1 MAKFI
6 RQRGTIDIYDLEA
19 LLYNKVIAACQKQA
33 SLYNY
38 NPIVTPTF
46 ESTALYTRS
55 TGETSDIVT
64 KEMYDFKDKGGRDI
78 TLRPEGTAGVIRAIV
93 ENKLYATNDLPLR
106 YYYHGSFFRYERA
119 QFGRYREFMQFG
131 VEVVGSNS
139 YLDDIETVLLVTSI
153 LKELNITDY
162 KVRINTFGNV
172 ECRNAHR
179 DNIKNFIAPHIEN
192 LCEDCKNRFEK
203 NPLRI
208 LDCKVDKEYLEKL
221 TVPVS
226 YDALDEEN
234 KETFNKILSILKD
247 NNVKYEVDKY
257 LVRGLDYYTG
267 LIYEFDIT
275 LKDGK
280 TLTIGGGGRYSSL
293 VKELDGPDLNCV
305 GFGIGVNRLALVLAD
320 LYGLETYKNPVNY
333 YIMPMGDSTHQVAIK
348 VASALR
354 NNNNHVVVETNK
366 KSFGSM
372 FKYASRN
379 NFEYAI
385 MIGEDELKENKVK
398 VKNLKTQEQYFVD
411 LDKVLGGN
419 IND

>member
-6 RQRGTIDIYDLEA
+6 RQRGTIDIYEVEA
-19 LLYNKVIAACQKQA
+19 LLYNKILLACQKQA
-33 SLYNY
+33 SLFHY

-46 ESTALYTRS
+46 ESTGLYTRA

-64 KEMYDFKDKGGRDI
+64 KEMYDFKDKKGRDI

-106 YYYHGSFFRYERA
+106 YYYNGSFFRYERA

-131 VEVVGSNS
+131 VEVVGTNS
-139 YLDDIETVLLVTSI
+139 YLDDCETILLVTSI
-153 LKELNITDY
+153 LKELNIKDY

-172 ECRNAHR
+172 DCRNKHR
-179 DNIKNFIAPHIEN
+179 DNIKEFIRPHVEN

-208 LDCKVDKEYLEKL
+208 LDCKVDKDYLSNLE
-221 TVPVS
+221 VPVS
-226 YDALDEEN
+226 YDALDDEN

-247 NNVKYEVDKY
+247 NEVKYEIDKY

-267 LIYEFDIT
+267 VIYEFDIT

-305 GFGIGVNRLALVLAD
+305 GFGIGVNRLALVLSD
-320 LYGLETYKNPVNY
+320 LYGLDTYKDVVNY
-333 YIMPMGDSTHQVAIK
+333 YVMPMGENTYEVAFK
-348 VASALR
+348 VANSLR
-354 NNNNHVVVETNK
+354 NNGKAVVLETNK

-385 MIGEDELKENKVK
+385 MIGEEELKENQVK
-398 VKNLKTQEQYFVD
+398 IKNLKTQEQYFVSLND
-411 LDKVLGGN
+411 IFGGN
-419 IND
+419 I

>member
-6 RQRGTIDIYDLEA
+6 RQRGTIDIYDVEA
-19 LLYNKVIAACQKQA
+19 LLYKRVLNACQNQA
-33 SLYNY
+33 KLFNY
-38 NPIVTPTF
+38 TPITTPTF
-46 ESTALYTRS
+46 ESTSLFTRS

-64 KEMYDFKDKGGRDI
+64 KEMYDFKDKSGRDI

-93 ENKLYATNDLPLR
+93 ENKLYAINDLPLR

-139 YLDDIETVLLVTSI
+139 YLDDVQTVLLVTSI
-153 LKELNITDY
+153 LKELGINEY

-172 ECRNAHR
+172 NCRNAHR
-179 DNIKNFIAPHIEN
+179 DNVKNFFASHIDN

-208 LDCKVDKEYLEKL
+208 LDCKVDKEYIEKL
-221 TVPVS
+221 EIPVS
-226 YDALDEEN
+226 LDSLDEEN
-234 KETFNKILSILKD
+234 RLVFNKIVDILKD
-247 NNVKYEVDKY
+247 NNVNYEIDKY

-305 GFGIGVNRLALVLAD
+305 GFGIGVNRLVLVLQD
-320 LYGLETYKNPVNY
+320 LYGLDAYKDEVEY
-333 YIMPMGDSTHQVAIK
+333 YGMPMGEDSFNMASK
-348 VASALR
+348 VATSLR
-354 NNNNHVVVETNK
+354 KKGHVVVLETNN
-366 KSFGSM
+366 KSVGSM
-372 FKYASRN
+372 FKLANKKGYKKAV
-379 NFEYAI
+379 
-385 MIGEDELKENKVK
+385 MIGEEELKENKVK
-398 VKNLKTQEQYFVD
+398 IKDLTTQEQYFID
-411 LDKVLGGN
+411 LSEIL
-419 IND
+419 

>member
-6 RQRGTIDIYDLEA
+6 RQRGTIDIYDIEA
-19 LLYNKVIAACQKQA
+19 LLYKRVLSACQNQA
-33 SLYNY
+33 KLFNY
-38 NPIVTPTF
+38 TPITTPTF
-46 ESTALYTRS
+46 ESTSLFTRS

-64 KEMYDFKDKGGRDI
+64 KEMYDFKDKSGRDI

-93 ENKLYATNDLPLR
+93 ENKLYAINDLPLR

-139 YLDDIETVLLVTSI
+139 YLDDVQTVLLVTGI
-153 LKELNITDY
+153 LKELGIKEY

-172 ECRNAHR
+172 ACRNAHR
-179 DNIKNFIAPHIEN
+179 DNVKNFFASHIDN

-208 LDCKVDKEYLEKL
+208 LDCKVDKEYIEKL
-221 TVPVS
+221 EIPVS
-226 YDALDEEN
+226 LDALDEEN
-234 KETFNKILSILKD
+234 KLVFNKIVDILND
-247 NNVKYEVDKY
+247 NNVNYEIDKY

-305 GFGIGVNRLALVLAD
+305 GFGIGVNRLVLVLQD
-320 LYGLETYKNPVNY
+320 LYGLDAYKDEVEY
-333 YIMPMGDSTHQVAIK
+333 YVMPMGEDTFKMASK
-348 VASALR
+348 VATSLR
-354 NNNNHVVVETNK
+354 NKGHVVVLETNN
-366 KSFGSM
+366 KSVGSM
-372 FKYASRN
+372 FKLANKKGYKKAV
-379 NFEYAI
+379 
-385 MIGEDELKENKVK
+385 MIGEEELKENKVK
-398 VKNLKTQEQYFVD
+398 IKDLTTQEQYFVD
-411 LDKVLGGN
+411 LSEIL
-419 IND
+419 

>member
-6 RQRGTIDIYDLEA
+6 RQRGTIDIYDVEA
-19 LLYNKVIAACQKQA
+19 LLYKRVLSACQNQA
-33 SLYNY
+33 KLFNY
-38 NPIVTPTF
+38 TPITTPTF
-46 ESTALYTRS
+46 ESTSLFTRS

-64 KEMYDFKDKGGRDI
+64 KEMYDFKDKSGRDI

-93 ENKLYATNDLPLR
+93 ENKLYAINDLPLR

-139 YLDDIETVLLVTSI
+139 YLDDVQTVLLVTSI
-153 LKELNITDY
+153 LKELNIKDY

-172 ECRNAHR
+172 NCRNAHR
-179 DNIKNFIAPHIEN
+179 DNVKNFFASHIDN

-208 LDCKVDKEYLEKL
+208 LDCKVDKEYIEKL
-221 TVPVS
+221 EIPVS
-226 YDALDEEN
+226 LDALDEEN
-234 KETFNKILSILKD
+234 RLVFNKIVDILKD
-247 NNVKYEVDKY
+247 NNVNYEIDKY

-305 GFGIGVNRLALVLAD
+305 GFGIGVNRLVLVLQD
-320 LYGLETYKNPVNY
+320 LYGLDAYKDEVEY
-333 YIMPMGDSTHQVAIK
+333 YVMPMGEDTFKMASK
-348 VASALR
+348 VATSLR
-354 NNNNHVVVETNK
+354 NKGHVVVLETNN
-366 KSFGSM
+366 KSVGSM
-372 FKYASRN
+372 FKLANKKGYKKAV
-379 NFEYAI
+379 
-385 MIGEDELKENKVK
+385 MIGEEELKENKVK
-398 VKNLKTQEQYFVD
+398 IKDLTTQEQYFID
-411 LDKVLGGN
+411 LSEIL
-419 IND
+419 

>member
-6 RQRGTIDIYDLEA
+6 RQRGTIDIYDVEA
-19 LLYNKVIAACQKQA
+19 LLYKRVLNACQNQA
-33 SLYNY
+33 KLFNY
-38 NPIVTPTF
+38 TPITTPTF
-46 ESTALYTRS
+46 ESTSLFTRS

-64 KEMYDFKDKGGRDI
+64 KEMYDFKDKSGRDI

-93 ENKLYATNDLPLR
+93 ENKLYAINDLPLR

-139 YLDDIETVLLVTSI
+139 YLDDVQTVLLVTSI
-153 LKELNITDY
+153 LKELNIKDY

-172 ECRNAHR
+172 NCRNAHR
-179 DNIKNFIAPHIEN
+179 DNVKNFFASHIDN

-208 LDCKVDKEYLEKL
+208 LDCKVDKEYIEKL
-221 TVPVS
+221 EIPVS
-226 YDALDEEN
+226 LDSLDEEN
-234 KETFNKILSILKD
+234 RLVFNKIVDILKD
-247 NNVKYEVDKY
+247 NNVNYEIDKY

-305 GFGIGVNRLALVLAD
+305 GFGIGVNRLVLVLQD
-320 LYGLETYKNPVNY
+320 LYGLDAYKDEVEY
-333 YIMPMGDSTHQVAIK
+333 YVMPMGEDTFKMASK
-348 VASALR
+348 VATSLR
-354 NNNNHVVVETNK
+354 NKGHVVVLETNN
-366 KSFGSM
+366 KSVGSM
-372 FKYASRN
+372 FKLANKKGYKKAV
-379 NFEYAI
+379 
-385 MIGEDELKENKVK
+385 MIGEEELKENKVK
-398 VKNLKTQEQYFVD
+398 IKDLTTQEQYFID
-411 LDKVLGGN
+411 LSEIL
-419 IND
+419 

>member
-6 RQRGTIDIYDLEA
+6 RQRGTIDIYDVEA
-19 LLYNKVIAACQKQA
+19 LLYKRVLSACQNQA
-33 SLYNY
+33 KLFNY
-38 NPIVTPTF
+38 TPITTPTF
-46 ESTALYTRS
+46 ESTSLFTRS

-64 KEMYDFKDKGGRDI
+64 KEMYDFKDKSGRDI

-93 ENKLYATNDLPLR
+93 ENKLYAINDLPLR

-139 YLDDIETVLLVTSI
+139 YLDDVQTVLLVTSI
-153 LKELNITDY
+153 LKELNIKDY

-172 ECRNAHR
+172 NCRNAHR
-179 DNIKNFIAPHIEN
+179 DNVKNFFASHIDN

-208 LDCKVDKEYLEKL
+208 LDCKVDKEYIEKL
-221 TVPVS
+221 EIPVS
-226 YDALDEEN
+226 LDALDEEN
-234 KETFNKILSILKD
+234 RLVFDKIVDILKD
-247 NNVKYEVDKY
+247 NNVNYEIDKY

-305 GFGIGVNRLALVLAD
+305 GFGIGVNRLVLVLQD
-320 LYGLETYKNPVNY
+320 LYGLDAYKDEVEY
-333 YIMPMGDSTHQVAIK
+333 YVMPMGEDTFKMASK
-348 VASALR
+348 VATSLR
-354 NNNNHVVVETNK
+354 NKGHVVVLETNN
-366 KSFGSM
+366 KSVGSM
-372 FKYASRN
+372 FKLAN
-379 NFEYAI
+379 KKGFKKAV
-385 MIGEDELKENKVK
+385 MIGEEELKENKVK
-398 VKNLKTQEQYFVD
+398 IKDLTTQEQYFID
-411 LDKVLGGN
+411 LSEIL
-419 IND
+419 

>member
-6 RQRGTIDIYDLEA
+6 RQRGTIDIYDVEA
-19 LLYNKVIAACQKQA
+19 LLYKRVLSACQNQA
-33 SLYNY
+33 KLFNY
-38 NPIVTPTF
+38 TPITTPTF
-46 ESTALYTRS
+46 ESTSLFTRS

-64 KEMYDFKDKGGRDI
+64 KEMYDFKDKSGRDI

-93 ENKLYATNDLPLR
+93 ENKLYAINDLPLR

-131 VEVVGSNS
+131 VEVVGSIS
-139 YLDDIETVLLVTSI
+139 YLDDVQTVLLVTSI
-153 LKELNITDY
+153 LKELNIKDY

-172 ECRNAHR
+172 NCRNAHR
-179 DNIKNFIAPHIEN
+179 DNVKNFFASHIDN

-208 LDCKVDKEYLEKL
+208 LDCKVDKEYIEKL
-221 TVPVS
+221 EIPVS
-226 YDALDEEN
+226 LDALDEEN
-234 KETFNKILSILKD
+234 RLVFNKIVDILKD
-247 NNVKYEVDKY
+247 NNVNYEIDKY

-305 GFGIGVNRLALVLAD
+305 GFGIGVNRLVLVLQD
-320 LYGLETYKNPVNY
+320 LYGLDAYKDEVEY
-333 YIMPMGDSTHQVAIK
+333 YVMPMGEDTFKMASK
-348 VASALR
+348 VATSLR
-354 NNNNHVVVETNK
+354 NKGHVVVLETNN
-366 KSFGSM
+366 KSVGSM
-372 FKYASRN
+372 FKLANKKGYKKAV
-379 NFEYAI
+379 
-385 MIGEDELKENKVK
+385 MIGEEELKENKVK
-398 VKNLKTQEQYFVD
+398 IKDLTTQEQYFID
-411 LDKVLGGN
+411 LSEIL
-419 IND
+419 

>member
-6 RQRGTIDIYDLEA
+6 RQRGTIDIYEVEA
-19 LLYNKVIAACQKQA
+19 LLYNKILLACQKQA
-33 SLYNY
+33 SLFHY

-46 ESTALYTRS
+46 ESTGLYTRA

-64 KEMYDFKDKGGRDI
+64 KEMYDFKDKKGRDI

-106 YYYHGSFFRYERA
+106 YYYNGSFFRYERA

-131 VEVVGSNS
+131 VEVVGTNS
-139 YLDDIETVLLVTSI
+139 YLDDCETILLVTSI
-153 LKELNITDY
+153 LKELNIKDY

-172 ECRNAHR
+172 DCRNKHR
-179 DNIKNFIAPHIEN
+179 DNIKEFIRPHVEN

-208 LDCKVDKEYLEKL
+208 LDCKVDKDYLSNLE
-221 TVPVS
+221 VPVS
-226 YDALDEEN
+226 YDALDDEN

-247 NNVKYEVDKY
+247 NEVKYEIDKY

-267 LIYEFDIT
+267 VIYEFDIT

-320 LYGLETYKNPVNY
+320 LYGLDTYKDVVNY
-333 YIMPMGDSTHQVAIK
+333 YVMPMGENTYEVAFK
-348 VASALR
+348 VANSLR
-354 NNNNHVVVETNK
+354 NNGKAVVLETNK

-385 MIGEDELKENKVK
+385 MIGEEELKENQVII
-398 VKNLKTQEQYFVD
+398 KNLKTQEQYFVSLND
-411 LDKVLGGN
+411 IFGGN
-419 IND
+419 I